1 MPVTIEILNIKNN
14 AATYFGQLTEEEII
28 QISEQ
33 AKKLNLANLQYVDYV
48 GETVFNPEQIKAIKY
63 EVEILTEYP
72 EIRKNLKLIKTA
84 INGIQENTD
93 YLSFSG
99 E

>member
-1 MPVTIEILNIKNN
+1 MPVTIEIINVTNN
-14 AATYFGQLTEEEII
+14 AAIYIDQLTEEEII

-72 EIRKNLKLIKTA
+72 EIRKNLKLELIRKF
-84 INGIQENTD
+84 QQV
-93 YLSFSG
+93 
-99 E
+99 